1 VQWASGVRSVGVHT
15 FNGLPDPGVL
25 TNSGLRAMIIRS
37 ASLQTM
43 PKPRVVIVKAPKFQF
58 QPGVAQ
64 DPLMDRML
72 SLAMTK
78 FTGKADPRDA
88 WARFFNPN
96 SVVGAKLNCLAG
108 KWLSTSLPL
117 AYAVAQGLKSVGVKE
132 KNIIFWERMNSELK
146 EAGYPLNYEASGL
159 RCFGTD
165 TNGVGYDSDLTISGE
180 VGSLVSRVLS
190 SYVTHHINLP
200 LVKDHTIPGLSAGM
214 KNFFGAI
221 HNPNK
226 YHDNHCD
233 PYLADVYSLPPIK
246 TKNVLTILDATRIQY
261 NFGPAYKPQ
270 WVENYNALIV
280 GTDPVAVDTVAL
292 KILEDIRR
300 QKGLPTL
307 EQAGRPVKYLATA
320 ADPSHRL
327 GEYRLGKIEVVEA
340 EAV

>member
-1 VQWASGVRSVGVHT
+1 
-15 FNGLPDPGVL
+15 
-25 TNSGLRAMIIRS
+25 MIIRS
-37 ASLQTM
+37 AYLQTM

-78 FTGKADPRDA
+78 FTGKADPRDT
-88 WARFFNPN
+88 WARFFNPK

-132 KNIIFWERMNSELK
+132 GNIIFWERMNSELK
-146 EAGYPLNYEASGL
+146 EAGFPLNYEGPGL

-165 TNGVGYDSDLTISGE
+165 TNGVGYDSDLTVSGE

-226 YHDNHCD
+226 YHLNAGD
-233 PYLADVYSLPPIK
+233 PYVADVNMFPPIRQK
-246 TKNVLTILDATRIQY
+246 VRLTICDAITAQY
-261 NFGPAYKPQ
+261 EGGPSYMPQ
-270 WVENYNALIV
+270 WTWPYNGLIV
-280 GTDPVAVDTVAL
+280 ARDPVALDYTGWQIIERQRAAKGMKSLKAL
-292 KILEDIRR
+292 AREPRYI
-300 QKGLPTL
+300 
-307 EQAGRPVKYLATA
+307 ATA
-320 ADPSHRL
+320 ADPAHRL
-327 GEYRLGKIEVVEA
+327 GTNAPLQIDRVEA
-340 EAV
+340 P

>member
-1 VQWASGVRSVGVHT
+1 
-15 FNGLPDPGVL
+15 
-25 TNSGLRAMIIRS
+25 
-37 ASLQTM
+37 M
-43 PKPRVVIVKAPKFQF
+43 PKPRIVIVKAPKFRF

-146 EAGYPLNYEASGL
+146 EAGYPLNYEASDL

-214 KNFFGAI
+214 KNFYGAI

-233 PYLADVYSLPPIK
+233 PYVADVNALPQIK
-246 TKNVLTILDATRIQY
+246 AKNVLTILDATRIQY

-280 GTDPVAVDTVAL
+280 GTDPVALDSVAL

-300 QKGLPTL
+300 QKGMPTL

-320 ADPSHRL
+320 GDPSHRL